1 MTHIHFDPSLLE
13 SLNDKVVV
21 LTGGATG
28 IGRSCIQQLCEN
40 GAKVI
45 FGDVA
50 EAPSREIECRL
61 SPNAQFFKCDSAN
74 YSDQLNL
81 FKTAFQKHGR
91 VDIVIANAGIAIHK
105 DPFDPNADI
114 NEAPSMKE
122 VEVNTIGALF
132 TARIGMHY
140 LRRSGGG
147 DLVLVSSIAGFKE
160 CGGLVAYTASKHG
173 VVGIMRG
180 LHLTAT
186 PENIRVNVI
195 CPWMTK
201 TRLVRGIEK
210 GWYEKGLPANEPE
223 DVARSILI
231 CATAN
236 RGQSGKT
243 HGGARLPF
251 AGKILWVAGGESYEI
266 EDGIQSLEPKWL
278 GDKNSQVLKQGQ
290 EYLASAGTSWDES
303 KL

>member
-1 MTHIHFDPSLLE
+1 MQPNNMKTSNRKP
-13 SLNDKVVV
+13 
-21 LTGGATG
+21 
-28 IGRSCIQQLCEN
+28 EN

-195 CPWMTK
+195 CPWMTSK
-201 TRLVRGIEK
+201 CSFIKFVIFS
-210 GWYEKGLPANEPE
+210 GL
-223 DVARSILI
+223 
-231 CATAN
+231 
-236 RGQSGKT
+236 
-243 HGGARLPF
+243 
-251 AGKILWVAGGESYEI
+251 
-266 EDGIQSLEPKWL
+266 
-278 GDKNSQVLKQGQ
+278 
-290 EYLASAGTSWDES
+290 
-303 KL
+303 